1 MIRACH
7 SLIPRRMAALVGV
20 AAIAVSAVISGAGAF
35 RPATA
40 KETSRIAAEVRLT
53 LSILAD
59 SPESGIRHGTEIVL
73 APICI
78 STVDSR
84 YAVAIATPFVRGKV
98 GQPGHVYLHR
108 VAGGGFRVVGGL
120 RVGEAWG
127 IRPPEVP
134 KRAWVDLAPSELRCR
149 VLKLSKLLTLRA
161 KRQAPIFVI

>member
-1 MIRACH
+1 MRN
-7 SLIPRRMAALVGV
+7 SLTRRKAGTLLGV
-20 AAIAVSAVISGAGAF
+20 AAIGFSSVVSGAGAF

-40 KETSRIAAEVRLT
+40 VEKSRIAAEVRLT

-59 SPESGIRHGTEIVL
+59 SPDSGIRHGTEIVL

-98 GQPGHVYLHR
+98 GQSGHVYLHR

-134 KRAWVDLAPSELRCR
+134 KRAWADLAPSELRCR
-149 VLKLSKLLTLRA
+149 ALKLSKLLTLRA